1 MDGKIHPDGSAD
13 LVVTGYS
20 GEPAYSPGNEK
31 PGTPLRY
38 EVKAKFGGDNGTG
51 DGVGYRPRAYSFV
64 RRARWSLKKEA
75 SLCEKPVNFFYHFL
89 NCSSEVFFNPPID

>member
-1 MDGKIHPDGSAD
+1 MHGQKPGNPKSLYPSPQVMDGKIHPDGSAD

-64 RRARWSLKKEA
+64 RRAR
-75 SLCEKPVNFFYHFL
+75 
-89 NCSSEVFFNPPID
+89 